1 MYLKVLNVAETQ
13 QVTIDVVEHE
23 AAEALL
29 TVEAAIPEDGGWTVP
44 GLSATSFPH
53 STHETLN
60 LQLLLLFGM
69 CLPFQI
75 YSCLRRAVILGSTC
89 SRMHLREYK

>member
-1 MYLKVLNVAETQ
+1 MIYDHFYLKMLSAVEVQ

-44 GLSATSFPH
+44 GLSTPPFPH

-60 LQLLLLFGM
+60 LQFVSLFGK
-69 CLPFQI
+69 CLPFQT
-75 YSCLRRAVILGSTC
+75 YSWLERGVILGG
-89 SRMHLREYK
+89 M